1 MCLLNL
7 GFETIV
13 DSLSFK
19 GALIEIHTNKK
30 PGYLFELPT

>member
-19 GALIEIHTNKK
+19 GALIETHTNKK
-30 PGYLFELPT
+30 QGYPFGFPT